1 MTGRPAN
8 QSKLTSAKS
17 EKAEHGQGE
26 QMVSVAA
33 YSVSC
38 EKEPSTLVVKEYY
51 RAEYGL
57 ITKQNRKIDKENN

>member
-1 MTGRPAN
+1 
-8 QSKLTSAKS
+8 
-17 EKAEHGQGE
+17 
-26 QMVSVAA
+26 MVSVAA

-57 ITKQNRKIDKENN
+57 ITK